1 MASTM
6 KKKSLASSLIFFVVI
21 SVITI
26 VWSGPF
32 LWMIVASFKPQTFG
46 GLDMASLV
54 PNFVPTLDNYANA
67 FKSAEFPLMYMNTLI
82 VVFGTLIVQL
92 VTVTLAAYAFARLEF
107 PFKTFLFY
115 LFLLQLMIVPPIL
128 IVPNLKTIVSIG
140 LSDTLVAV
148 MAPYFASA
156 FGTFLLRQTFKSI
169 PRDFEDAA
177 VIDGANWFQILIHVL
192 LPLAKPALIAFSI
205 VSVVAHWNEFLWPL
219 MVIDSP
225 EKMTLTV
232 GLASFTRGA
241 EGAADWGLIAA
252 GTMIVMLPLIIAFL
266 MFQKQFVNS
275 FMFSGIK

>member
-1 MASTM
+1 MSSPR
-6 KKKSLASSLIFFVVI
+6 KKSLPAALLFFGVI

-32 LWMIVASFKPQTFG
+32 LWMVVASFKPQTFG
-46 GLDMASLV
+46 GLDMASV
-54 PNFVPTLDNYANA
+54 IPNFKPTLANYETA
-67 FKSAEFPLMYMNTLI
+67 FASAEFGLMYLNTLI

-107 PFKTFLFY
+107 PFKTTLFY
-115 LFLLQLMIVPPIL
+115 MFLLQLMIVPPIL

-156 FGTFLLRQTFKSI
+156 FGVFLMRQTFKSI

-177 VIDGANWFQILIHVL
+177 VIDGCNWFQILRYVL
-192 LPLAKPALIAFSI
+192 LPLAKPALVAFSI

-232 GLASFTRGA
+232 GLASFTRAA

-252 GTMIVMLPLIIAFL
+252 GTMIVMFPLIVAFL
-266 MFQKQFVNS
+266 LFQKQFVNS